1 MPRLVL
7 KFENAALKE
16 VPLGTRPVTIG
27 RAPDN
32 DIQIDNL
39 TVSEHHARISSE
51 DTRVRIDDLD
61 SLNGV
66 SVNGTPVKTAW
77 LSSGDYISIG
87 KHLIFIDLER
97 DVALFEK
104 SRHKAITP
112 KLEETYVMAGY
123 PRSDPGQ
130 HPASKETSSEPASDR
145 ARVPNVIVLKGKTAQ
160 KKYMLL
166 SKLTVIGKSSLA
178 TIQLRGWFAPQ
189 AALPKAASGPD
200 RETRKIVPLR
210 FAIAPFPVARRAP
223 HGWKIPSG
231 GHRYSDKSVQTP
243 RWRKENKGRKS

>member
-1 MPRLVL
+1 MAKLVV
-7 KFENAALKE
+7 KFESAVIRE
-16 VPLGTRPVTIG
+16 VPLGKNPVTIG

-189 AALPKAASGPD
+189 AAAQISSRQDGYYLSSVGRRIVLINGRNVTNA
-200 RETRKIVPLR
+200 TRLNDGDLIE
-210 FAIAPFPVARRAP
+210 VA
-223 HGWKIPSG
+223 GVSLKFM
-231 GHRYSDKSVQTP
+231 YSD
-243 RWRKENKGRKS
+243 